1 MKKLILVF
9 LIIHCSLLIA
19 KAQWIKQFSP
29 NHDLRDIEFINRY
42 TGWTCGDN
50 YIYKTTDGGIS
61 WTEQFHPDGYL
72 IMQIHPVNER
82 VVYAAGWWNFMKT
95 TDGGE
100 NWFSLFD
107 SIPSS
112 QLPVLEG
119 LYFINE
125 NTGWLVG
132 NVVAMKTTNGGKSFS
147 DSMRI
152 EEISQDVYF
161 KDSLNGI
168 LCGYSGGFRKTTNG
182 GKSWNRIRV
191 LNPGPLYSFYRL
203 SVFNDSIVWLG
214 SRPVYKSTDFGNTWD
229 SISYYPFPVFG
240 DYVYN
245 IDFSSSLTGYA
256 CGASLNLFKT
266 TDGGFNWIPQQTTQ
280 FFPGLNLGIYAYND
294 SVVWSCGRKRVINTV
309 TGGLAGINK
318 FNSEQSIEFKLY
330 QNYPNPFNP
339 ATRIN
344 YELRSALGRT
354 NYVTLKVYDIF
365 GKKIKTL
372 VNENKTA
379 GSYEISFSAADG
391 GLNLPSG
398 VYFYSLEINDIVV
411 DSKKLLLLK

>member
-1 MKKLILVF
+1 MKKLIL
-9 LIIHCSLLIA
+9 IILFVHCSLLIA
-19 KAQWIKQFSP
+19 EAQWIKQFSP
-29 NHDLRDIEFINRY
+29 NHDLRDIEFIDRN

-50 YIYKTTDGGIS
+50 YIYKTTDGGTT
-61 WTEQFHPDGYL
+61 WNE
-72 IMQIHPVNER
+72 QIHPNVTYFTQIFPVNKN
-82 VVYAAGWWNFMKT
+82 VVYAVGLWNFLKT

-100 NWFSLFD
+100 NWIAIFSGGTG
-107 SIPSS
+107 
-112 QLPVLEG
+112 QGLPDLEG

-132 NVVAMKTTNGGKSFS
+132 NVVAMKTTNGGISFT

-182 GKSWNRIRV
+182 GESWDRIRV

-229 SISYYPFPVFG
+229 SISHYPFPEIG

-266 TDGGFNWIPQQTTQ
+266 TDGGYQWIPQQTTQ

-309 TGGLAGINK
+309 TGGLAGINN

-339 ATRIN
+339 VTRIN
-344 YELRSALGRT
+344 YELQSALGGT
-354 NYVTLKVYDIF
+354 NYVSLKVYDIF

-379 GSYEISFSAADG
+379 GSYEITFSAADG